1 MPRTL
6 VRAPQ
11 HDRSRSL
18 GWLANAWME
27 YFVVHGRGD
36 AAGMDVRHGDELMGF
51 VVDCYALEPTGKL
64 IYDSAF
70 YSRPKGCDK
79 SGLGAR
85 FALFEAFGPC
95 RFDGFAQG
103 GEVYEDPWGLGF
115 SYTYQPGEP
124 MGRHVVQ
131 PMIRVLATEEGQT
144 GNVYDS
150 IYYNLTDEDALLS
163 QVGADAG
170 LTRTFLPGGGEIR
183 PSTASS
189 ASKDGGLE
197 TFVVFDETHLYNQPE
212 LRRMYDTVTRNLRK
226 RKKTA
231 GTWYLETTTMFAPG
245 EDSTAEKTYEL
256 AEAITQKRSRR
267 QKLLYDH
274 RWGECEDLSREDM
287 LRAAIL
293 EAFGEAIEWN
303 DVDST
308 VDEFYDPRKDPEDS
322 RRYFLN
328 ARTSAGDAWMA
339 VELWEAAK
347 NEVIQVLD
355 GERIVLGFDGAVS
368 DDSTALIACRVSDG
382 HLFVPEYDGEPT
394 IWQKPV
400 GPAGKD
406 WSVDGTVVD
415 LAVAAVMKRY
425 EVVGFYADP
434 PYWQTY
440 VDRWGSLYGRR
451 MRVRATQAKPIEW
464 WTTRP
469 TAVVQAVARL
479 YEAIKTGQAS
489 HSNDRILT
497 QHVLHAR
504 RRLAGKVG
512 ITIGK
517 EYAKSP
523 KKIDAAMAAI
533 LAFQCRGDAVAKGLN
548 RPRKKRKAGA
558 F

>member
-36 AAGMDVRHGDELMGF
+36 AAGMAVRHGDELMGF
-51 VVDCYALEPTGKL
+51 VVDCYALDEPGRL
-64 IYDSAF
+64 LYDSAF

-95 RFDGFAQG
+95 RFAGYAQG
-103 GEVYEDPWGLGF
+103 GEVYEDSWGLGF
-115 SYTYQPGEP
+115 RYVYQPGEP

-212 LRRMYDTVTRNLRK
+212 LRRMYNTVTRNLRK

-245 EDSTAEKTYEL
+245 EESTAEATYEL
-256 AEAITQKRSRR
+256 AEAIAQKRSRR
-267 QKLLYDH
+267 QRLLYDH
-274 RWGECEDLSREDM
+274 RWGECEDLTREES
-287 LRAAIL
+287 LKAAIL

-303 DVDST
+303 DVDSI
-308 VDEFYDPRKDPEDS
+308 VDEFYDPRKDSEDS

-339 VELWEAAK
+339 VEFWEAAK
-347 NEVIQVLD
+347 NSSIEVLD

-368 DDSTALIACRVSDG
+368 EDSTALIACRVSDG

-406 WSVDGTVVD
+406 WSVDGAVVD
-415 LAVAAVMKRY
+415 AAVAAVMKRY

-440 VDRWGSLYGRR
+440 VDRWGSLYGPR
-451 MRVRATQAKPIEW
+451 MRVRSTQAKPIEW

-469 TAVVQAVARL
+469 TAVVQAVSRL
-479 YEAIKTGQAS
+479 YEAVKTKQAS
-489 HSNDRILT
+489 HSGDRILT

-548 RPRKKRKAGA
+548 KRRKRTSGA

>member
-1 MPRTL
+1 M
-6 VRAPQ
+6 
-11 HDRSRSL
+11 RSL

-27 YFVVHGRGD
+27 FFVVHGRGD
-36 AAGMDVRHGDELMGF
+36 AAGMAVSHGDEVAGF
-51 VVDCYALEPTGKL
+51 IADCYALDENGRMS
-64 IYDSAF
+64 YDSAF
-70 YSRPKGCDK
+70 YSRPKGADK

-85 FALFEAFGPC
+85 FGLFEALGPC
-95 RFDGFAQG
+95 RFAGWAQG

-115 SYTYQPGEP
+115 RYVYEPGEP
-124 MGRHVVQ
+124 MGRHVKN
-131 PMIRVLATEEGQT
+131 PMIRAMATEEGQT

-150 IYYNLTDEDALLS
+150 IFYNLTDEDAPLS
-163 QVGADAG
+163 AVGADAG
-170 LTRTFLPGGGEIR
+170 LTRTNLPDGGEIL

-212 LRRMYDTVTRNLRK
+212 LRRMYNTVTRNLRK

-245 EDSTAEKTYEL
+245 EDSVAENTYTL
-256 AEAITQKRSRR
+256 AEAIAQGRARR
-267 QKLLYDH
+267 QRLLYDH
-274 RWGECEDLSREDM
+274 RWGECDDLSAEDM

-293 EAFGEAIEWN
+293 EAFGETIEWN
-303 DVDST
+303 DLDGT

-322 RRYFLN
+322 RRFFLN
-328 ARTSAGDAWMA
+328 ARTSAGDAWMP
-339 VELWEAAK
+339 VEKWEA
-347 NEVIQVLD
+347 VRDTTIHVLD

-368 DDSTALIACRVSDG
+368 EDSTALVACRVSDG
-382 HLFVPEYDGEPT
+382 HLFVPEYDGAPT

-406 WSVDGTVVD
+406 WSVDGEVVD
-415 LAVAAVMKRY
+415 AAVAAVMKRY

-469 TAVVQAVARL
+469 SAVVQAVSRL
-479 YEAIKTGQAS
+479 YEAVKSKQAS
-489 HSNDRILT
+489 HSGDMVLT

-512 ITIGK
+512 VTIGK

-523 KKIDAAMAAI
+523 KKIDAAMAAV

-548 RPRKKRKAGA
+548 RPRKKRRSAA

>member
-11 HDRSRSL
+11 HDRTRSL
-18 GWLANAWME
+18 GWLAVAWME

-36 AAGMDVRHGDELMGF
+36 AAGMAVRHGDELTGF
-51 VVDCYALEPTGKL
+51 VVDCYALDEPGKL
-64 IYDSAF
+64 LYDSAF

-95 RFDGFAQG
+95 RFAGYAQG

-115 SYTYQPGEP
+115 RYVYQPSEP

-212 LRRMYDTVTRNLRK
+212 LRRMYNTVTRNLRK

-256 AEAITQKRSRR
+256 AEAIAQKRSRR

-303 DVDST
+303 DVDSI
-308 VDEFYDPRKDPEDS
+308 VDEFYDPRKEPEDS

-339 VELWEAAK
+339 VQLWEAAK
-347 NEVIQVLD
+347 DDTIQVLD

-368 DDSTALIACRVSDG
+368 EDSTALIGCRVSDG

-406 WSVDGTVVD
+406 WSVDGEVVD
-415 LAVAAVMKRY
+415 AAVAAVMKQY

-451 MRVRATQAKPIEW
+451 MRVRSTQAKPIEW

-469 TAVVQAVARL
+469 TAVVQAVSRL

-548 RPRKKRKAGA
+548 RKRKRKAGA